1 MSISIIDYSFT
12 GDCSNTSIGAVTFNV
27 TGTTPPF
34 AVTCLNSSLPPS
46 SALTAPFYSYE
57 ATGLSGDTYFLQI
70 IDGASNT
77 RLQSIYISSGTSA
90 SIDSTNTTCGFD
102 NGSVTGFTSG
112 VYGYAS
118 FAIYDGSDNYITSAS
133 TPNNFYEFQGI
144 SANTYYIV
152 ADDGGGCTGI
162 TPSVVINQSD
172 VFDFGGYVV
181 NDGSC
186 LGGPS
191 GKIFLT
197 GLTLPTSAYTISWLT
212 NVNSQTGTTVTG
224 LTSGSY
230 NVQITNPDGCETTKS
245 FTINSV
251 GDLTSA
257 GFIVIEQPNCFDS
270 NGEVEFIITGGTPPY
285 FFSASTGQVE
295 ITFGQVAVFSGLSS
309 GAYNF
314 LVTDAGLCTIYDS
327 VNVGTPN
334 SFTTVQVNT
343 TPSTCSTND
352 GTIYVI
358 VDNGVTTNPT
368 LTISIS
374 GSSGTQYFG
383 TMGQTS
389 KTFFGLSNGTYIV
402 KVESVGCTYTA
413 QTIISSVNLYNV
425 TSSVTGTTCG
435 IANGMLE
442 VLISSGGTIPYTY
455 TLKGPEYNP
464 KTIVSPIGT
473 FNNLEYGNYTL
484 TIQDSTSPIC
494 IHNSP
499 IFINYS
505 ESVFFNLM
513 TVQPFDRDD
522 GSISS
527 YVTKGTPPF
536 TYEWG
541 GIGISGQTGSTLT
554 GLPAGTYSLT
564 ITDSNECFTTKN
576 VQLFGTK
583 KLNNYRYFNICQNK
597 FRNSNTIGY
606 RNVKSM
612 YLEGF
617 NDLTSGDTNCIVNES
632 IFSIYTEVGGQSAQT
647 SFYTGVTINDY
658 PSDTLWSQTIIDTLN
673 SFVGISE
680 VTVDVI
686 NNRITIKTTCE
697 KIKKGCTTQTINP
710 LQDTSV
716 IVSLI
721 IDYDI
726 SCEFCSPTPTPT
738 TTLTLTPTPTTTL
751 TPTPTLTP
759 TESQTIFTWVS
770 GANWYGDSGT
780 ACLNYNSFA
789 IQWSLPTITPTIST
803 FLVYIPTGLP
813 ITGEANNWIA
823 ISPSSSPGSIIYAV
837 QVDVYG
843 EIINVILCP

>member
-1 MSISIIDYSFT
+1 MSIYIIDYSFT

-285 FFSASTGQVE
+285 FFSASTGQV
-295 ITFGQVAVFSGLSS
+295 
-309 GAYNF
+309 
-314 LVTDAGLCTIYDS
+314 
-327 VNVGTPN
+327 
-334 SFTTVQVNT
+334 
-343 TPSTCSTND
+343 
-352 GTIYVI
+352 
-358 VDNGVTTNPT
+358 
-368 LTISIS
+368 
-374 GSSGTQYFG
+374 
-383 TMGQTS
+383 
-389 KTFFGLSNGTYIV
+389 
-402 KVESVGCTYTA
+402 
-413 QTIISSVNLYNV
+413 
-425 TSSVTGTTCG
+425 
-435 IANGMLE
+435 
-442 VLISSGGTIPYTY
+442 
-455 TLKGPEYNP
+455 
-464 KTIVSPIGT
+464 
-473 FNNLEYGNYTL
+473 
-484 TIQDSTSPIC
+484 
-494 IHNSP
+494 
-499 IFINYS
+499 
-505 ESVFFNLM
+505 
-513 TVQPFDRDD
+513 
-522 GSISS
+522 
-527 YVTKGTPPF
+527 
-536 TYEWG
+536 
-541 GIGISGQTGSTLT
+541 
-554 GLPAGTYSLT
+554 
-564 ITDSNECFTTKN
+564 
-576 VQLFGTK
+576 
-583 KLNNYRYFNICQNK
+583 
-597 FRNSNTIGY
+597 
-606 RNVKSM
+606 
-612 YLEGF
+612 
-617 NDLTSGDTNCIVNES
+617 
-632 IFSIYTEVGGQSAQT
+632 
-647 SFYTGVTINDY
+647 
-658 PSDTLWSQTIIDTLN
+658 
-673 SFVGISE
+673 
-680 VTVDVI
+680 
-686 NNRITIKTTCE
+686 
-697 KIKKGCTTQTINP
+697 
-710 LQDTSV
+710 
-716 IVSLI
+716 
-721 IDYDI
+721 
-726 SCEFCSPTPTPT
+726 
-738 TTLTLTPTPTTTL
+738 
-751 TPTPTLTP
+751 
-759 TESQTIFTWVS
+759 
-770 GANWYGDSGT
+770 
-780 ACLNYNSFA
+780 
-789 IQWSLPTITPTIST
+789 
-803 FLVYIPTGLP
+803 
-813 ITGEANNWIA
+813 
-823 ISPSSSPGSIIYAV
+823 
-837 QVDVYG
+837 
-843 EIINVILCP
+843 